1 MMHKLFMQQKPL
13 FLLQKPGIIEVKEG
27 FKLQILRRLR
37 RGQKDPNP
45 YPVRSKRRRKR
56 PRPLVAGNE
65 WYTWGRVHDKQ
76 DGRTADYLP
85 SEYVDSLEREDAARR
100 RWSLRRK
107 AKGICNAVRLFWE
120 VLPFFVDE
128 EGVFYPYAR
137 FVGFTAAQSRADCFA
152 GLKALSLLAARI
164 RAYSDPLRDYLG
176 MDDECFDWW
185 MRGLNAARTSL
196 MSRLISETG

>member
-1 MMHKLFMQQKPL
+1 M
-13 FLLQKPGIIEVKEG
+13 
-27 FKLQILRRLR
+27 LQILRRLK

-45 YPVRSKRRRKR
+45 YPVRCKRRRKR
-56 PRPLVAGNE
+56 PRPLDAGNV

-76 DGRTADYLP
+76 DGRTVDLLP
-85 SEYVDSLEREDAARR
+85 HEYVDSLEREEKARK

-128 EGVFYPYAR
+128 EGVLYPYAR
-137 FVGFTAAQSRADCFA
+137 FVGFTAAQSRADGLA
-152 GLKALSLLAARI
+152 GLKALALLAARI

-176 MDDECFDWW
+176 MDDDCFKWW
-185 MRGLNAARTSL
+185 MRGFNAARTCL
-196 MSRLISETG
+196 MSRLMLETG